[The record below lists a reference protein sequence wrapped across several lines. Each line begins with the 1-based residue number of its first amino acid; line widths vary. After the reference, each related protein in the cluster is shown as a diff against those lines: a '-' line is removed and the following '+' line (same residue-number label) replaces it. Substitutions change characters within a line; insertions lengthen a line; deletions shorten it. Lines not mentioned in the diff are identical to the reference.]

1 MNLEGAGEETRK
13 LREQIM
19 ECTARSAEQGQCRPL
34 GGTPCYQQRAS
45 FYGPRSRDLIRTG
58 LPRKAPASNTAT
70 LGTRAPTYGWGRWT
84 VHRSQCKKF
93 HLRER
98 LT

>member
-45 FYGPRSRDLIRTG
+45 FYGPHSRDLIRTG

-70 LGTRAPTYGWGRWT
+70 LGTRAPRMGGEGGRSIEANA
-84 VHRSQCKKF
+84 RSFICGKG
-93 HLRER
+93 
-98 LT
+98 